1 MSAAPAVEPSGFGP
15 SGDFTSDVD
24 TTSSPPGPFDP
35 TTPWREEELYPCP
48 KCGRKT
54 VRGRIAVKGGG
65 QGSELLLDPLSATYH
80 AVRDREGQPL
90 LAKAKRVLVVHSL
103 VCKGRP

>member
-1 MSAAPAVEPSGFGP
+1 
-15 SGDFTSDVD
+15 
-24 TTSSPPGPFDP
+24 
-35 TTPWREEELYPCP
+35 
-48 KCGRKT
+48 